1 MREKVEA
8 ALSRIRPVLQADG
21 GDVQLVD
28 VKEDV
33 VTIRLI
39 GACGGCPMSAVTL
52 RHGVERA
59 IKKEVP
65 EVKEV
70 VAV

>member
-8 ALSRIRPVLQADG
+8 ALGQIRPVLLADG

-28 VKEDV
+28 VSNGV
-33 VTIRLI
+33 VKVKLT
-39 GACGGCPMSAVTL
+39 GACGGCPMATITL
-52 RHGVERA
+52 RQGIERVL
-59 IKKEVP
+59 KEQVP

-70 VAV
+70 IAI

>member
-39 GACGGCPMSAVTL
+39 GACGDCPMSAVTL